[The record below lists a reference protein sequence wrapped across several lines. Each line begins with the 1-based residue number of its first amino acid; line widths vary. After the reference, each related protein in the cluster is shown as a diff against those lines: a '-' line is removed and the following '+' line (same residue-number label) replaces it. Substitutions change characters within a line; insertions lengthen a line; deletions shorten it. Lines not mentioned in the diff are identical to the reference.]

1 MKKGFTLIELL
12 TVIAIIGLLAS
23 VIMVGVNSARA
34 KAADKRRIIEL
45 KQIETAIQMYYD
57 ATGHF
62 PENTDNDFFGYDV
75 GYNTQTT
82 SVFLPDGNCQPQPDG
97 WCYEQQNP
105 DGDTFLQPLADS
117 GFFKKVPGD
126 FNNPDPRYCG
136 YNYYLFSEGSYG
148 CDPNKGRFFVIGT
161 RCMSDRTRE
170 NAQPEPDSPG
180 FACPLRNWHTQFLWV
195 TGEFEN

>member
-34 KAADKRRIIEL
+34 KAADK
-45 KQIETAIQMYYD
+45 
-57 ATGHF
+57 
-62 PENTDNDFFGYDV
+62 
-75 GYNTQTT
+75 NTQTT

-136 YNYYLFSEGSYG
+136 YNYYLFSEGAYG